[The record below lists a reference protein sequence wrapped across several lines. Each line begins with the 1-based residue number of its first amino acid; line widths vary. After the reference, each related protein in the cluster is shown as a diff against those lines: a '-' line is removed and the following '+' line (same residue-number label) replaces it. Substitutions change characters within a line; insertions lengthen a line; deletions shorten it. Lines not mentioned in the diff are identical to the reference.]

1 MPRFPASA
9 GHLAGIPPSV
19 YSGLA
24 HRLERYPGETYPLH
38 VGDTW
43 MEPPE
48 GCRMEDFRV
57 SDHPGMHRYAPV
69 HGLPA
74 LLDAIVERESAKT
87 GLPLERDHVLVAAGA
102 TGGLGAVAGALLEP
116 GDEVLI
122 LAPYWPLI
130 EGIVRSFHGR
140 PVAVPVDFDGGSAE
154 GLVAA
159 LEAAHGAK
167 TAALYFSTP
176 NNPSGR
182 LLPRRWVEAIVEWAR
197 RRDLWI
203 FTDEV
208 YEPFVYVG
216 EHTRALPLAPERTF
230 LSQTFSKAFGM
241 AGNRCGY
248 MVGPKAVMTE
258 LRKVATHTFYSTP
271 TAAQLAAVRA
281 LAGPG
286 DVWAARAAA
295 GYAATGRA
303 AAARLGV
310 PAPEGSTFLFFDVAS
325 EIAARSEGA
334 SGLTGLLEACVD
346 RGLLIA
352 PGSSFGPYP
361 THVRLCYTAVPPER
375 ALRGVEILADLLGRR
390 GRELPA

>member
-1 MPRFPASA
+1 MPRFPRAA
-9 GHLAGIPPSV
+9 RHLAGIPPSV

-24 HRLERYPGETYPLH
+24 HRLDRFAGETYPLH

-48 GCRMEDFRV
+48 GCRMEDLRV
-57 SDHPGMHRYAPV
+57 AEFPGMHRYAPV

-74 LLDAIVERESAKT
+74 LLDALVERERQKT
-87 GLPLERDHVLVAAGA
+87 GLALERENILVAAGA
-102 TGGLGAVAGALLEP
+102 TGGLGAVAGAILEP

-130 EGIVRSFHGR
+130 EGIVRSFHGT
-140 PVAVPVDFDGGSAE
+140 PMPVPVDFEGDDAA
-154 GLVAA
+154 GLVAR
-159 LEAAHGAK
+159 LEARCTAR

-182 LLPRRWVEAIVEWAR
+182 ILPRAWVEAMVEWAR
-197 RRDLWI
+197 GRNLWI
-203 FTDEV
+203 VSDEV
-208 YEPFVYVG
+208 YEPFLFHG

-230 LSQTFSKAFGM
+230 LAQTFSKCYGM

-248 MVGPKAVMTE
+248 IVGPLAVMAE

-271 TAAQLAAVRA
+271 TAAQLAALRA
-281 LAGPG
+281 LDGRG
-286 DVWAARAAA
+286 DAWAAAASASYEATSRAAA
-295 GYAATGRA
+295 VL
-303 AAARLGV
+303 LGV
-310 PAPEGSTFLFFDVAS
+310 PPPEGSTFLFFDVAAKLD
-325 EIAARSEGA
+325 ER
-334 SGLTGLLEACVD
+334 GLAPLLEACVD

-352 PGSSFGPYP
+352 PGASFGPYP

-375 ALRGVEILADLLGRR
+375 ALRGVAILAELLGR
-390 GRELPA
+390 